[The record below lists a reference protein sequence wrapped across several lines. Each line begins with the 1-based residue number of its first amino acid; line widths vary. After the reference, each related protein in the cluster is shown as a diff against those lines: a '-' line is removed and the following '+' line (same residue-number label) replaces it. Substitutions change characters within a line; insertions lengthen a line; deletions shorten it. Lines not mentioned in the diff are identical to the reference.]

1 VNVHLKRLLFSL
13 VPLVVVLG
21 GAEAG
26 LRAADWPTVD
36 SSGFA
41 HNQVYWT
48 ADPGQE
54 DVAVPHRETQGS
66 FRVSTDPHGLRV
78 PRHPVEKPAGAQR
91 VMTLG
96 CSTTFGWGVDDAE
109 SYPARLESRLKGKG
123 YETWQV
129 INGGQ
134 PGYTSFQGL
143 WLWDGVLSRFEPDIV
158 LIGYVVQ
165 DARKAAYSDKSQAIL
180 QGDAR
185 FMKTALLY
193 RSKLY
198 LGLRAGVGAV
208 QIRAKERGE
217 GDEGGVHRVPP
228 EDYVDNL
235 RALVARAKAVGAEP
249 VLFGYP
255 LEREGYTG
263 DHRRILKAAADELG
277 VRHFDPQTQMEE
289 ATRHQT
295 LYFETDRGH
304 ANARGNDLIARWVME
319 FLEEQGM
326 LTKGG

>member
-1 VNVHLKRLLFSL
+1 VNTTVKRLLFSL
-13 VPLVVVLG
+13 VPMVVVLG

-26 LRAADWPTVD
+26 LRAANWPTVD

-54 DVAVPHRETQGS
+54 AKAVPHREVNGS
-66 FRVSTDPHGLRV
+66 FVVSTDEHGLRV
-78 PRHPVEKPAGAQR
+78 PRHPVEKASGVKR
-91 VMTLG
+91 IMTLG
-96 CSTTFGWGVDDAE
+96 CSTTFGWGVDDAA

-123 YETWQV
+123 YDQWEV

-143 WLWDGVLSRFEPDIV
+143 WLWDGVLKRFDPDIV
-158 LIGYVVQ
+158 MIGYVVQ

-185 FMKTALLY
+185 FMKTNLLY
-193 RSKLY
+193 QSKLY

-217 GDEGGVHRVPP
+217 GDEGGIHRVPP
-228 EDYVDNL
+228 EDYVENL
-235 RALVARAKAVGAEP
+235 RALVARVKAVGGEP

-263 DHRRILKAAADELG
+263 DHRRILEAAANELG
-277 VRHFDPQTQMEE
+277 VKHFDPQAKMEE
-289 ATRHQT
+289 ATRHET

-319 FLEEQGM
+319 YLDEQGM
-326 LTKGG
+326 LTNGG